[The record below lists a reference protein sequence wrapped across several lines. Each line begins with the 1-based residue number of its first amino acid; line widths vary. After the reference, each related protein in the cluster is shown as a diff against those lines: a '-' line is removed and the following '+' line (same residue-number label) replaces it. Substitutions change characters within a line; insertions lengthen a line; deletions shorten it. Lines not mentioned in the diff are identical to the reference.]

1 MGDENACVTIKQ
13 EKKYLEKIKIKE
25 TVVVEGKYDKIKLS
39 SVLDA
44 NILTTDGFRIY
55 KNDELIALLRALAVK
70 TGLVVITDSDSAG
83 RKIRGF
89 IGGCVKDGRVVNV
102 FLPKVRGKEK
112 RKNAPSKEGFLGVE
126 GLEIKIIRETLERYG
141 IAFSASP
148 CVVESADDSPTAR
161 KVTKTDLYEHGLAGR
176 ENSAAKRKKLF
187 GRLKL
192 PDISANALV
201 ETVNLLMSYEEYEA
215 LVTDLEF

>member
-1 MGDENACVTIKQ
+1 M
-13 EKKYLEKIKIKE
+13 EKIKINE

-44 NILTTDGFRIY
+44 NIITTDGFRIY

-70 TGLVVITDSDSAG
+70 TGLVVITDSDTAG
-83 RKIRGF
+83 RKIRNF
-89 IGGCVKDGRVVNV
+89 IGGVVKDGQVTNI

-112 RKNAPSKEGFLGVE
+112 RKTEPSKEGFLGVE
-126 GLEIKIIRETLERYG
+126 GLDIKIIRDALERYG
-141 IAFSASP
+141 IA
-148 CVVESADDSPTAR
+148 CADFQSETLPAR
-161 KVTKTDLYEHGLAGR
+161 KVTKTDLYEHGLSGR

-187 GRLKL
+187 GLLRL

-201 ETVNLLMSYEEYEA
+201 ETVNLLMSYEEYEN
-215 LVTDLEF
+215 LVANLDF